1 MLSLR
6 EASYALFGAWR
17 LAHFDLQGTAYFD
30 RSAEG
35 ALRSFWAAALLLPA
49 YAVMVLLHLSENPPA
64 LGWSGL
70 MLVYGVAYA
79 VGWTAFPFV
88 MLWLARLLDREE
100 DYFGYIAMYNW
111 SQLLITVIALP
122 MAAIRSGQL
131 LPAPLI
137 GFFGLVVEF
146 AMLAYL
152 WFIVRAGLR
161 IGPLAAIGVVLTDLT
176 LSVLIWSVA
185 DHLAAG
191 GRLL

>member
-1 MLSLR
+1 
-6 EASYALFGAWR
+6 
-17 LAHFDLQGTAYFD
+17 
-30 RSAEG
+30 
-35 ALRSFWAAALLLPA
+35 
-49 YAVMVLLHLSENPPA
+49 
-64 LGWSGL
+64 

-79 VGWTAFPFV
+79 VGWTAFPVV

-111 SQLLITVIALP
+111 SQLLITVVTLP

-131 LPAPLI
+131 LPAALI
-137 GFFGLVVEF
+137 GFFGLLVEF

-161 IGPLAAIGVVLTDLT
+161 IGPAAAIGVVLTDLT

-185 DHLAAG
+185 DHLAGG
-191 GRLL
+191 GRLF